1 MRQYQGRYEMKESE
15 FYCGY
20 FTADRTDQHG
30 FESLHEAEQKAR
42 ALAAESIDPAIAVWD
57 RSGKPCVLIWGS
69 QEIRR
74 VAGAPETKAH
84 DLSE

>member
-1 MRQYQGRYEMKESE
+1 MKESE

-30 FESLHEAEQKAR
+30 FASLHEAEQKAR
-42 ALAAESIDPAIAVWD
+42 ALAAESVDPAIAVWD
-57 RSGKPCVLIWGS
+57 RWGKPCVLIWGS

-74 VAGAPETKAH
+74 VGDAPEAKETLNK
-84 DLSE
+84 SQNQR

>member
-30 FESLHEAEQKAR
+30 FATLHEAEQKAR
-42 ALAAESIDPAIAVWD
+42 ALAAECVDPAIAVWD

-74 VAGAPETKAH
+74 VCDAP
-84 DLSE
+84 

>member
-1 MRQYQGRYEMKESE
+1 MNESE

-30 FESLHEAEQKAR
+30 FASLHEAEQKAR

-74 VAGAPETKAH
+74 VEDVHETNAGDCP
-84 DLSE
+84 

>member
-1 MRQYQGRYEMKESE
+1 MKESE

-30 FESLHEAEQKAR
+30 FASLHEAEKKAR

>member
-1 MRQYQGRYEMKESE
+1 MKESE

-20 FTADRTDQHG
+20 FTADRADQHG
-30 FESLHEAEQKAR
+30 FASLHEAEQKAR
-42 ALAAESIDPAIAVWD
+42 ALAAESEDPAIAVWD

-74 VAGAPETKAH
+74 VAGASETKAH
-84 DLSE
+84 DLPE

>member
-1 MRQYQGRYEMKESE
+1 MKGSE

-20 FTADRTDQHG
+20 FTADRTDKHG
-30 FESLHEAEQKAR
+30 FATLHEAEQKAR
-42 ALAAESIDPAIAVWD
+42 ALAAESVDPAIAVWD

-74 VAGAPETKAH
+74 VEDVHETNAS
-84 DLSE
+84 DCL

>member
-1 MRQYQGRYEMKESE
+1 MNEPE

-30 FESLHEAEQKAR
+30 FASLHEAEQKAR

-74 VAGAPETKAH
+74 VEDVHETNAGDCP
-84 DLSE
+84 